1 MTQQLRQRNF
11 KRLKLQLGKE
21 DYNLQLVTEERIQG
35 THMERVNRRAREL
48 TESLQRKDLLEEWL
62 PKAFALGKEMRGE
75 VLGDANRHKR
85 MAKWVY
91 TLFRGREPWIAVNE
105 KWRAKYFEE
114 LTQVQ
119 AEELNEVWISTELE
133 NSLGGD
139 LWTQTI
145 TQTGGVVNNAPQKTR
160 DQARENTPQRLLAGY
175 SLAEPSLAK
184 PSLAEPSLTQPTG
197 YDWWD

>member
-1 MTQQLRQRNF
+1 M
-11 KRLKLQLGKE
+11 
-21 DYNLQLVTEERIQG
+21 EERIQG
-35 THMERVNRRAREL
+35 TRTERVNRRARKL
-48 TESLQRKDLLEEWL
+48 TESLRRKDLLEEWL

-75 VLGDANRHKR
+75 VLGDSNRHKR
-85 MAKWVY
+85 MAKRVY
-91 TLFRGREPWIAVNE
+91 TLFRVREPWIAVNE

-119 AEELNEVWISTELE
+119 AEELNIIWISTELE

-145 TQTGGVVNNAPQKTR
+145 IPTGDAVDNAPQKIR
-160 DQARENTPQRLLAGY
+160 DQARENTPQRLLAEW
-175 SLAEPSLAK
+175 SLAE
-184 PSLAEPSLTQPTG
+184 PSLAEPSLTELTG

>member
-11 KRLKLQLGKE
+11 KRLKLQLEKE
-21 DYNLQLVTEERIQG
+21 DYNLQLVTEERVQG
-35 THMERVNRRAREL
+35 THTERVNRRAREL
-48 TESLQRKDLLEEWL
+48 TESLRRKDLLEEWL

-75 VLGDANRHKR
+75 VLGDSNRHKR
-85 MAKWVY
+85 MAKRVY

-105 KWRAKYFEE
+105 IWRAKYFEE

-119 AEELNEVWISTELE
+119 AEELNKIWISTELE

-139 LWTQTI
+139 LWIQTI
-145 TQTGGVVNNAPQKTR
+145 TPTGGAVDNTPQKTR
-160 DQARENTPQRLLAGY
+160 DQARENTPQRLLAGC
-175 SLAEPSLAK
+175 SLAEPSLAE
-184 PSLAEPSLTQPTG
+184 LSLTQPTG

>member
-1 MTQQLRQRNF
+1 M
-11 KRLKLQLGKE
+11 
-21 DYNLQLVTEERIQG
+21 
-35 THMERVNRRAREL
+35 
-48 TESLQRKDLLEEWL
+48 EEWL
-62 PKAFALGKEMRGE
+62 PKAYALGKEMRGE

-85 MAKWVY
+85 MAKRVY

-175 SLAEPSLAK
+175 SLAEPSLAE